1 MSQSPTGAG
10 EASEGY
16 LKSWDALSAMISQG
30 GSFSGRER
38 NCCFLNTR
46 DDRFADVSAATGLD
60 LVDDGRGAA
69 LVDWDEDGD
78 LDLWLTNRTGPRVR
92 FMRNDAGAGNNFL
105 ALKLEGTYCNRDAI
119 GARVELVLDGAPPLR
134 RIKTLHAGDGF
145 VSQSSK
151 SIHFGLGPS
160 ERIQNVVIYWPGSP
174 GGETFSDLEPN
185 RRYKVVQGTGR
196 AVPMAVRSQRVALKP
211 STPIVPPSTR
221 QARLVLTRRRPF
233 PALHQHHVA
242 VASQS
247 PLNHAGPM
255 LVNLWASWCQPCVA
269 ELREWAEQYD
279 ALRTRGLTILALNT
293 DTLVPAE
300 TGDQPASEELFRS
313 APLPFPTGM
322 ASKELVGELTEL
334 HHQIVYPQRPLPLPC
349 SFLVDR
355 NGMVAAIYTG
365 RVSVEQLLEDQ
376 HLLDATPER
385 LSQLAF
391 PFVSQDGIELFD
403 ISPIGLARAYHEGG
417 YFEDAK
423 ATVGGYVRNL
433 SAQASDEKTEARLPR
448 SRLVECY
455 QLQAAIAQDQRDADA
470 EVRACRQLVRLLPE
484 SQQARVALAVALWR
498 HDQVDQAELTLD
510 EARKLA
516 PNQPGTL
523 NLLGKARMAMG
534 QPEQAIPRYL
544 EAIELAP
551 ADVEI
556 RFNLAFALKHAG
568 QAAEAIEQY
577 RLVLERQ
584 PTSLETLN
592 NLAWILATHPDP
604 KLRSASESLELA
616 NRVCQATNYD
626 KPEYLDTL
634 AAALAE
640 AGQFDEAVHTARK
653 AAELALS
660 GGQDELARQLAQ
672 RLERYQS
679 KQAFRQ

>member
-1 MSQSPTGAG
+1 MSQSPISAG
-10 EASEGY
+10 EASPAY

-60 LVDDGRGAA
+60 LDDDGRGAA
-69 LVDWDEDGD
+69 LVDWDDDGD

-92 FMRNDAGAGNNFL
+92 FMRNDTGAGNNFL
-105 ALKLEGTYCNRDAI
+105 ALKLEGTHCNRDAI
-119 GARVELVLDGAPPLR
+119 GARVELVLDGTPPLR

-160 ERIQNVVIYWPGSP
+160 PRIQKVIIYWPGSRE
-174 GGETFSDLEPN
+174 GETFSDLEPN
-185 RRYKVVQGTGR
+185 GRYKMVQGTGR
-196 AVPMAVRSQRVALKP
+196 AISMAVRSLPVALKP

-221 QARLVLTRRRPF
+221 QARLILTRRRPF
-233 PALHQHHVA
+233 PALQQHKVA
-242 VASQS
+242 VQPQS
-247 PLNHAGPM
+247 SHSHVGPM
-255 LVNLWASWCQPCVA
+255 LVNLWASWCQPCVV
-269 ELREWAEQYD
+269 ELREWSERYD
-279 ALRTRGLTILALNT
+279 ALRTAGLTILALNT

-300 TGDQPASEELFRS
+300 TGDQPASDELFRG

-365 RVSVEQLLEDQ
+365 RVSVAQLLEDQ
-376 HLLDATPER
+376 QLLDATPEK

-391 PFVSQDGIELFD
+391 PFVSQDGIDLFD
-403 ISPIGLARAYHEGG
+403 ITPIGLARAYHEGG

-423 ATVGGYVRNL
+423 ATVDGYVRNL
-433 SAQASDEKTEARLPR
+433 SAQASDEKTEARR
-448 SRLVECY
+448 QGSRLVECY
-455 QLQAAIAQDQRDADA
+455 RLLAAIAQDQRDADA
-470 EVRACRQLVRLLPE
+470 EVQACRQLVRLLPE
-484 SQQARVALAVALWR
+484 NLQARVALAVAHWR
-498 HDQVDQAELTLD
+498 HDQVEQSELALD

-516 PNQPGTL
+516 PNHPATL
-523 NLLGKARMAMG
+523 NMLGKARMAMR
-534 QPEQAIPRYL
+534 QPRQAIQRYL

-551 ADVEI
+551 DDMEI
-556 RFNLAFALKHAG
+556 RFNMAFALKHAG

-577 RLVLERQ
+577 RLVLEKQ
-584 PTSLETLN
+584 PTSIETLN

-604 KLRSASESLELA
+604 ELRSAAEALELA
-616 NRVCQATNYD
+616 KRVCQATNYD
-626 KPEYLDTL
+626 APEYLDTL

-640 AGQFDEAVHTARK
+640 AGQFGEAVQTAHK
-653 AAELALS
+653 AAELARS

-672 RLERYQS
+672 RLKRYES
-679 KQAFRQ
+679 KKPYRQ